1 MATIN
6 AIRYCSAI
14 PTFID
19 IDLQNLS
26 LDVEKLK
33 GFIEK
38 DCKYKN
44 GVLINKNTPKTEK
57 FLQSLWL
64 MFLGNIGN
72 QKEVFD
78 ICKKYK
84 KINLIIDAAESI
96 GAKRYGY
103 SSGHFQT

>member
-1 MATIN
+1 MQPLTFVATIN

-44 GVLINKNTPKTEK
+44 GVLINKNTNREISAIIMVDV
-57 FLQSLWL
+57 F
-64 MFLGNIGN
+64 GNIGN
-72 QKEVFD
+72 QR
-78 ICKKYK
+78 
-84 KINLIIDAAESI
+84 SI
-96 GAKRYGY
+96 
-103 SSGHFQT
+103 